1 MAKTNKLTKIML
13 NEIINEEKQKLGLIN
28 DLEKLPN
35 LLEHIASLTEQAEIY
50 EKKLMLIQK
59 RKKQLCEVVKK
70 LQNVR

>member
-59 RKKQLCEVVKK
+59 RKKQLCGVVKK